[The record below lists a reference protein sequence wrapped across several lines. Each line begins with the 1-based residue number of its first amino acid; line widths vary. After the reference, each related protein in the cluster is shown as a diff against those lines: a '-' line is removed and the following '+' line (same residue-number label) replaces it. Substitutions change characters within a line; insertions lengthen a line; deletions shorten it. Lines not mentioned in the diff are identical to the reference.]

1 VHEAITAVCT
11 ELEIGRHKLVSDNLN
26 GLVWHVLEKI
36 LIATSQYVASLKR
49 TCFLWHIESRNLF
62 NIHSNQKQL
71 TTWMKLSS
79 IKYIL
84 GTLKELWCQKNVDVK
99 CRRALSFNRF

>member
-71 TTWMKLSS
+71 TT
-79 IKYIL
+79 
-84 GTLKELWCQKNVDVK
+84 
-99 CRRALSFNRF
+99 